1 MQAPS
6 WLKRTAAGSTAKAGG
21 RPTTKARGAYPP
33 GGGGSAG
40 GANAPAGKGSGRRR
54 GKGKRRA
61 PELNEVQAVLPKLV
75 ETTLNAMQRIRELEA
90 TVTDVA
96 LIPSKTELAKRC
108 LQYGKDYSAGVEEA
122 GRKNH
127 ELGAPHLYIWGEVVT
142 WLCQQEGIGQ
152 LNKSFFTDYGASE
165 AFQSADLVAD
175 DVRIYRCVRCWQEE
189 GAAEEEGQCKII
201 VSIPNNARLRE
212 TLRASIKQLGGVW
225 QQGRAPANAQE
236 RVMQTWLDKLSS

>member
-1 MQAPS
+1 M
-6 WLKRTAAGSTAKAGG
+6 
-21 RPTTKARGAYPP
+21 
-33 GGGGSAG
+33 
-40 GANAPAGKGSGRRR
+40 
-54 GKGKRRA
+54 
-61 PELNEVQAVLPKLV
+61 
-75 ETTLNAMQRIRELEA
+75 
-90 TVTDVA
+90 
-96 LIPSKTELAKRC
+96 
-108 LQYGKDYSAGVEEA
+108 
-122 GRKNH
+122 
-127 ELGAPHLYIWGEVVT
+127 T

-152 LNKSFFTDYGASE
+152 LNHSFFKGYGASE

-175 DVRIYRCVRCWQEE
+175 NVRIYRCVRCWQEE